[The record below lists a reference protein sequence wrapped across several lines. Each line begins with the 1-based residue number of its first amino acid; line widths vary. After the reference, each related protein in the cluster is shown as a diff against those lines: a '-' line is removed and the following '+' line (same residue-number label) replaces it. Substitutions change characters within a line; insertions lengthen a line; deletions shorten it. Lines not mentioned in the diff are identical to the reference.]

1 MSHSDYQSLLK
12 SNLKISI
19 PFSTILSFLMNGR
32 YFAFDALAIEKMV
45 IAMVGAMV
53 GAMVA

>member
-19 PFSTILSFLMNGR
+19 PFSTILSFLMIER
-32 YFAFDALAIEKMV
+32 YFAFDAFAIGKMV
-45 IAMVGAMV
+45 AMV